1 MQDDIPAAKIE
12 EKPKIKVREMHLF
25 NEEHKGDDKGLTF
38 PYATAGMRSPGV
50 PFNFTEIN
58 FG

>member
-1 MQDDIPAAKIE
+1 
-12 EKPKIKVREMHLF
+12 MHLF